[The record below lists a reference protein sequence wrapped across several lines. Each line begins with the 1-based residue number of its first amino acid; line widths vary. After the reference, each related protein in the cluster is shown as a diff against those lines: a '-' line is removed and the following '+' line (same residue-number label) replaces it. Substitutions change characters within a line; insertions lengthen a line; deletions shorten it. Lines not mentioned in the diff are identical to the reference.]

1 MRGLLSI
8 DRWIEVIELHRR
20 NPLRTGLTAFSV
32 AWGVF
37 MLILLLAF
45 GDGLENSLRWSFRD
59 DAINSIWIWPGRATV
74 PYQGL
79 PINRSVQ
86 LTDDDTEL
94 IRSLPESEA
103 VTARFIPSGQTIS
116 YQGRAGDFDIR
127 ATHPDHQILEGTL
140 MLSGRFLNPRDLEE
154 RRKVAVIGLRVAEFL
169 FPGRDPVQAPL
180 GERIRV
186 GGLAF
191 RVVGVFEDV
200 GGEREMQKVYLPI
213 TTAQAAFGGRDRVN
227 MVMFTVGP
235 PDIDAASLDLAE
247 QAVNGVRTGLSGLHL
262 VSPDDRGALRI
273 RDNLSRY
280 SDVQAVFVW
289 LRGFTWVVGLG
300 TVFAGIVAVG
310 NILLISVKERT
321 AELGLRKALGARPVD
336 LMVMVV
342 QEALVLTTLAGWA
355 GLVAGIGVLELARR
369 FLPENE
375 TLRDPN
381 VDLGSVLLATA
392 ALVIAGTLA
401 GLVPARRAATIP
413 PVEALRSS
421 G

>member
-8 DRWIEVIELHRR
+8 DRWMEVIELHRR

-59 DAINSIWIWPGRATV
+59 DAINSIWVWPGRATV
-74 PYQGL
+74 PHQGL
-79 PINRSVQ
+79 PINRPIQ
-86 LTDDDTEL
+86 LTDEDTAL
-94 IRSLPESEA
+94 VRALPESDA
-103 VTARFIPSGQTIS
+103 VTARFIPQDQTIAFR
-116 YQGRAGDFDIR
+116 GRAGDFDIR
-127 ATHPDHQILEGTL
+127 AVHPEHQVLEGTL
-140 MLSGRFLNPRDLEE
+140 LRSGRFLNPLDLAE

-169 FPGRDPVQAPL
+169 FPGQDPDTAPL
-180 GERIRV
+180 GQRIAV

-191 RVVGVFEDV
+191 TVVGVFEDV
-200 GGEREMQKVYLPI
+200 GGEREMQIVYLPI
-213 TTAQAAFGGRDRVN
+213 TTAQAAYGGRDHVD

-235 PDIDAASLDLAE
+235 PDIDAASMDLAD
-247 QAVNGVRTGLSGLHL
+247 QAVAGVREGMAGLHL
-262 VSPDDRGALRI
+262 VSPRDPGALRI

-280 SDVQAVFVW
+280 SDVQAVFRW

-336 LMVMVV
+336 LLVMIV
-342 QEALVLTTLAGWA
+342 QEALVLTALAGWA
-355 GLVAGIGVLELARR
+355 GLVAGLGMVEAVRR
-369 FLPENE
+369 FLPDNE

-381 VDLGSVLLATA
+381 VDLTSVLVATG
-392 ALVIAGTLA
+392 ALVVAGTLA
-401 GLVPARRAATIP
+401 GLVPARRAATLA
-413 PVEALRSS
+413 PVDALRSQE
-421 G
+421 